1 MIFIGIGGNLTSRK
15 FGSSFEV
22 LRSALQVLDSN
33 ECKVVRCSPWYR
45 SAPVPLTDQP
55 DYLNAVFE
63 VTTEFSAERLLAFLH
78 EIERKFGRI
87 RTVKNASRIIDL
99 DLIAYHHK
107 ATRQKGNGRLC
118 LPHPRLTERTF
129 VLLQLFD
136 LAPNWIHPVN
146 GKHILELIKELPKN
160 QRCERV

>member
-33 ECKVVRCSPWYR
+33 DCKVGRCSPWYR

-63 VTTEFSAERLLAFLH
+63 VTTEFSAERLLAYLH
-78 EIERKFGRI
+78 EIEGKFGRI

-99 DLIAYHHK
+99 DLIAYHNK
-107 ATRQKGNGRLC
+107 ATSWNG
-118 LPHPRLTERTF
+118 
-129 VLLQLFD
+129 QLY
-136 LAPNWIHPVN
+136 PYWW
-146 GKHILELIKELPKN
+146 
-160 QRCERV
+160 